1 MELRHQA
8 LEDERRRREQLEQQL
23 QDETAQRQQLIE
35 REVKMREKQLAQV
48 CRSPSMP
55 PPRAGLSCSP
65 WRGKACAAVLAHLA
79 KEEEEA
85 SRGFFLGSGSPA
97 LSLG

>member
-8 LEDERRRREQLEQQL
+8 LEDERRRREQLERQL

-48 CRSPSMP
+48 CRSPSRTP
-55 PPRAGLSCSP
+55 GGQGCHVPPREGRSALLSWQHRP
-65 WRGKACAAVLAHLA
+65 VIPHT
-79 KEEEEA
+79 
-85 SRGFFLGSGSPA
+85 
-97 LSLG
+97 

>member
-8 LEDERRRREQLEQQL
+8 LEDERRRREQLERQL

-48 CRSPSMP
+48 CRSPSRTP
-55 PPRAGLSCSP
+55 GGQGCHGPLGERRS
-65 WRGKACAAVLAHLA
+65 VLAAQAGHPAQLA
-79 KEEEEA
+79 KEGSCRA
-85 SRGFFLGSGSPA
+85 SFCCLGGQH
-97 LSLG
+97 